1 MEECCV
7 DVSRKM
13 LDDPVDVEIDGEA
26 LFADAKER
34 ALAVARERMGD
45 PMLVAWYD
53 RGTGR
58 FSPPVT
64 CCGDDEPAWLIYARS
79 RGANLAVSVNRESYV
94 FLFADFEEEGGRAG
108 S

>member
-1 MEECCV
+1 MEELCV
-7 DVSRKM
+7 DVSREM
-13 LDDPVDVEIDGEA
+13 LDDPVDEEIDGEV

-94 FLFADFEEEGGRAG
+94 FLFADFEKEGGQ
-108 S
+108 SSS

>member
-1 MEECCV
+1 
-7 DVSRKM
+7 M
-13 LDDPVDVEIDGEA
+13 LRDPVDVELEA
-26 LFADAKER
+26 GSGFAEARER

-53 RGTGR
+53 REARR

-94 FLFADFEEEGGRAG
+94 FLFADFEGQPT
-108 S
+108 